1 MNHNATRKLTAAV
14 GAIIAGLALGMIAL
28 PSAHAATA
36 RNGVCETGEFCLYYA
51 ANETGSLV
59 DFVTAGGSV
68 PDLTPYKFVGTGS
81 GKGQAVR
88 NNAHSVRNKSTQTVT
103 VYYSPNYGGASQ
115 TFAPGA
121 SGNLSS
127 ALVNNEASF
136 RVGAPASTTTT
147 LGQKVANAATT
158 QANANLTQAGA
169 IKLYNTYFG
178 TSWGNST
185 PWCAIF
191 ASDVLHQAGM
201 STKAHSAAADYF
213 NGYSPSFDKTYFT
226 WIPAG
231 STPRPGDIAVW
242 NWDGA
247 LKSTDGQHVNIVVSA
262 TSAYAFTF
270 VTGNSPSACGTAGS
284 VCQAS
289 YSASQTKQVLMGFAR
304 PIA

>member
-1 MNHNATRKLTAAV
+1 
-14 GAIIAGLALGMIAL
+14 
-28 PSAHAATA
+28 
-36 RNGVCETGEFCLYYA
+36 
-51 ANETGSLV
+51 
-59 DFVTAGGSV
+59 
-68 PDLTPYKFVGTGS
+68 
-81 GKGQAVR
+81 
-88 NNAHSVRNKSTQTVT
+88 
-103 VYYSPNYGGASQ
+103 
-115 TFAPGA
+115 
-121 SGNLSS
+121 
-127 ALVNNEASF
+127 
-136 RVGAPASTTTT
+136 
-147 LGQKVANAATT
+147 VANAATT

-169 IKLYNTYFG
+169 IKLYNNYFG

-191 ASDVLHQAGM
+191 ASDMLHQAGM

-226 WIPAG
+226 WIAAG

-262 TSAYAFTF
+262 TSAYGFTF
-270 VTGNSPSACGTAGS
+270 VTGNSPSACGTAGV

-289 YSASQTKQVLMGFAR
+289 YSTTYTKKVLMGFAR